1 MKRRAVVVMVTLGAS
16 LAVSAAGAAPA
27 PDRQSAAPQSATGV
41 PHGDR
46 NGNRIDDALESRLV
60 RAQPD
65 TRMDVVVT
73 GLPVTRARQLVGAF
87 AVRRQLPMID
97 GFSAIMTAGQ
107 ARALARQ
114 PDVRRVE
121 AVTQLHTTDDGTNS
135 DFGVV
140 AARADRPGLDGSGVG
155 ICIVDTGVDAAH
167 EQIVPRTVVFR
178 DFVGTGTTAYD
189 DHGHGTHVASIAAG
203 DGTGGPSAASFAG
216 VAPASS
222 LYAAKVLDSSGS
234 GPNDAVIAGVEW
246 CAAQPGV
253 DVISMSLGDDAG
265 GDGSDAVS
273 LAVNQA
279 VQGGDVV
286 VVAAGNS
293 GDSPKTISAP
303 GVATGALT
311 VGAVAEWSNPV
322 GTAWHDDGIWLAAF
336 SSRGPTTDGRTK
348 PDMTAPGVTVQ
359 AARANSGSGYVSY
372 SGTSMATPYVA
383 GAVAL
388 ALQANPAA
396 TPAQVRAAVTGTA
409 LDAGAPGPDNEWGA
423 GLVDARALVDAV
435 AGSATPRRTPM
446 PTFVHVSGSV
456 PDHGSTTL
464 PIEVPAGG
472 LGLPLSVTVT
482 LAGTGGCVVIFGA
495 CWPVEWSPDLD
506 VELIDPNG
514 IVAARSE
521 CALNGLTCAYG
532 RQETVAVRPS
542 VAGIWHLR
550 VFTFEGGPDDGAGGT
565 FVADISRG
573 PLVGALAPPP
583 PPPPP
588 NAPPVANAG
597 PDQRLPAIT
606 KNKVGTF
613 TLDGR
618 GSTDPDGSIAG
629 WSWTQNGAVVG
640 TSPTVTLSRKIG
652 TWVFRLTVTD
662 DDGAT
667 DTDEVTVTVT
677 RR

>member
-1 MKRRAVVVMVTLGAS
+1 MKRRAVVVVLALGAA
-16 LAVSAAGAAPA
+16 LAVPAAEAVPPSDRNSAGPEA
-27 PDRQSAAPQSATGV
+27 ATGV

-46 NGNRIDDALESRLV
+46 NGNRIDDAFEARLARTKADARV
-60 RAQPD
+60 G
-65 TRMDVVVT
+65 VIVT
-73 GLPVTRARQLVGAF
+73 GLPALRARQLVGTF
-87 AVRRQLPMID
+87 AVRRQLPMIH
-97 GFSAIMTAGQ
+97 GFSATMTAGQ
-107 ARALARQ
+107 ARALARRQ
-114 PDVRRVE
+114 EVRRVE
-121 AVTQLHTTDDGTNS
+121 AVAQVHTTDGGTNS
-135 DFGVV
+135 DFGVT

-167 EQIVPRTVVFR
+167 EQIAPRTVVFR
-178 DFVGTGTTAYD
+178 DFVGTAPTAYD

-203 DGTGGPSAASFAG
+203 DGTGGPSAASFVG
-216 VAPASS
+216 VAPAAS
-222 LYAAKVLDSSGS
+222 LYAAKVLNSAGS
-234 GPNDAVIAGVEW
+234 GPNDGVVAGVQW

-253 DVISMSLGDDAG
+253 RVISMSLGDDAG

-286 VVAAGNS
+286 VVAAGNA
-293 GDSPKTISAP
+293 GDSPGTIAAP

-336 SSRGPTTDGRTK
+336 SSRGPTADGRTK
-348 PDMTAPGVTVQ
+348 PDVTAPGVTVQ
-359 AARANSGSGYVSY
+359 AARANTGSGYVSQ

-388 ALQANPAA
+388 ALEANPAA

-409 LDAGAPGPDNEWGA
+409 LDTGAPGPDNEWGA
-423 GLVDARALVDAV
+423 GLVDVRALVDAV
-435 AGSATPRRTPM
+435 TGSATPRRTPM
-446 PTFVHVSGSV
+446 PTFARVSGSV
-456 PDHGSTTL
+456 PDHGSTLL
-464 PIEVPAGG
+464 PIVVPHDG
-472 LGLPLSVTVT
+472 LGQPLAVTVT
-482 LAGTGGCVVIFGA
+482 LAGTGGCIVIFGA

-521 CALNGLTCAYG
+521 CALNGLSCAYG
-532 RQETVAVRPS
+532 RQETVAVRPL
-542 VAGIWHLR
+542 VAGTWRLR
-550 VFTFEGGPDDGAGGT
+550 VFTFEGGPDDGAGGA

-573 PLVGALAPPP
+573 PLIGAVTPP

-597 PDQRLPAIT
+597 PDQQLPASG
-606 KNKVGTF
+606 KNKVGKF
-613 TLDGR
+613 TLDGS
-618 GSTDPDGSIAG
+618 GSTDSDGNIVG

-640 TSPTVTLSRKIG
+640 TGPTVTLSRKTG
-652 TWVFRLTVTD
+652 TWVFTLTVTD

-667 DTDEVTVTVT
+667 DTDQVTVTVT